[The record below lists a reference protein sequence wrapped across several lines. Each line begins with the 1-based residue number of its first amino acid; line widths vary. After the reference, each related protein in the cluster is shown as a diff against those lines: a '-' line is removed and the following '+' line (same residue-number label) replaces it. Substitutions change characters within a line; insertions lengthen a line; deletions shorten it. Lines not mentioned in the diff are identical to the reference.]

1 MQWVK
6 ELDLFLTQNSNFLI
20 SGNIYDSYFYENTPL
35 NLTDFLGRWLVEKQG
50 YSQVISYIPL
60 SGFFHVYGNENI
72 FDEAVGEKILNKDR
86 KATLESD
93 YEVIRKYIKNDKY
106 PVALIVNFA
115 SRIEELSSED
125 FRTFLFKIFKDAID
139 PKTKKVK
146 SEKGTKYNLIF
157 HLLDKEGDFPS
168 WFYIDKPKI
177 KSILIQKPDILV
189 RKEAIKKILQ
199 AFSKNDDNLVNE
211 ITDKTHG
218 MYIRE
223 IISVFQIAKQNN
235 IKPENISQA
244 IRTYKTGI
252 KENPWENIE
261 KEKIKNIEKLIKER
275 VKGQDEAVK
284 KASIIIKRAFFNLSG
299 SQFSTFSQRPKG
311 VLFFAGPTGV
321 GKTELA
327 KTIAQI
333 IFGSEDAMIRFDMS
347 EFRHD
352 HSDQRLLGAPPG
364 YIGYEQGG
372 ELINKIR
379 ENPFSVVLFDE
390 IEKAHPRVMDIML
403 QLLDEGVLTSG
414 RGEKAY
420 FSESIIIFTSN
431 LGASQMTITNGYEK
445 NKKIAN
451 EYIERYFKEELRRPE
466 ILNRIG
472 KNIVVFNFIEKD
484 DAKEIAKSMIAKVL
498 KKLEKDKNIKIE
510 IKNIDDILDTVTVD
524 LSMGGRGIGNSIE
537 EMFVN
542 PISQLLFEQDVEPE
556 SSIKLYIDDGKLN
569 LEKLN

>member
-6 ELDLFLTQNSNFLI
+6 ELNLFLPQNSNFLI

-35 NLTDFLGRWLVEKQG
+35 NLTDFLGRWLVEKQS

-60 SGFFHVYGNENI
+60 SGFFHVYGDEKIFNE
-72 FDEAVGEKILNKDR
+72 ATGEKILNKDK
-86 KATLESD
+86 KATLEND
-93 YEVIRKYIKNDKY
+93 YEIIKKFIKNEKY
-106 PVALIVNFA
+106 PVALIINYA
-115 SRIEELSSED
+115 SRIEEIAEGD
-125 FRTFLFKIFKDAID
+125 FKTFLFKIFKDAVD
-139 PKTKKVK
+139 PKAKKVRT
-146 SEKGTKYNLIF
+146 ENGAKYNLIF
-157 HLLDKEGDFPS
+157 HLLDKEGDIPS
-168 WFYIDKPKI
+168 WFYVDKPKI

-189 RKEAIKKILQ
+189 RKEAVKKILQ
-199 AFSKNDDNLVNE
+199 AFSKDDESLTDE

-244 IRTYKTGI
+244 IRTYKTGV

-261 KEKIKNIEKLIKER
+261 KEKVKNVENIITKR

-284 KASIIIKRAFFNLSG
+284 KASTIIKRAFFNLSG

-364 YIGYEQGG
+364 YVGYEQGG

-431 LGASQMTITNGYEK
+431 LGASQMTLTNGYEK
-445 NKKIAN
+445 NKEIAN
-451 EYIERYFKEELRRPE
+451 KYIERYFKEEIRRPE

-472 KNIVVFNFIEKD
+472 KNIVVFNFIEKE
-484 DAKEIAKSMIAKVL
+484 DAKEIAKSMIGKVL
-498 KKLEKDKNIKIE
+498 KKLQKDKDIRAEIE
-510 IKNIDDILDTVTVD
+510 NIDNLLDIVTND
-524 LSMGGRGIGNSIE
+524 LSMGGRGIGNTIE
-537 EMFVN
+537 EMFIN
-542 PISQLLFEQDVEPE
+542 PLSQLLFEHDVKP
-556 SSIKLYIDDGKLN
+556 KAV
-569 LEKLN
+569 

>member
-6 ELDLFLTQNSNFLI
+6 ELNLFLPQNSNFLI

-60 SGFFHVYGNENI
+60 SGFFHVYGDEKIFNE
-72 FDEAVGEKILNKDR
+72 ATGEKILNKDK
-86 KATLESD
+86 KATLEND
-93 YEVIRKYIKNDKY
+93 YEVIKKLIKNEKY
-106 PVALIVNFA
+106 PVALIINYA
-115 SRIEELSSED
+115 SRIEEIAEGD
-125 FRTFLFKIFKDAID
+125 FRTFLFKIFKDAVD
-139 PKTKKVK
+139 PKAKKVRT
-146 SEKGTKYNLIF
+146 ENGAKYNLIF
-157 HLLDKEGDFPS
+157 HLLDKEGDIPS
-168 WFYIDKPKI
+168 WFYVDKPKI

-189 RKEAIKKILQ
+189 RKEAVKKILK
-199 AFSKNDDNLVNE
+199 AFSKDDESLADE

-218 MYIRE
+218 MYVRE
-223 IISVFQIAKQNN
+223 IISVFQIAKQND

-244 IRTYKTGI
+244 IRTYKTGV

-261 KEKIKNIEKLIKER
+261 KEKIKNIESIITKR

-284 KASIIIKRAFFNLSG
+284 KASTIIKRAFFNLSG

-364 YIGYEQGG
+364 YVGYEQGG

-431 LGASQMTITNGYEK
+431 LGASQMTIANGYEK
-445 NKKIAN
+445 NKEIAN
-451 EYIERYFKEELRRPE
+451 KYIERYFKEEIRRPE

-472 KNIVVFNFIEKD
+472 KNIVVFNFIEKE
-484 DAKEIAKSMIAKVL
+484 DAKEIAKSMIEKVL
-498 KKLEKDKNIKIE
+498 KKLQKDKDIRAEIENI
-510 IKNIDDILDTVTVD
+510 NHILDIVTTD
-524 LSMGGRGIGNSIE
+524 LSMGGRGIGNTIE

-542 PISQLLFEQDVEPE
+542 PLSQLLFEHDVEPK
-556 SSIKLYIDDGKLN
+556 SSIKLYIDEGRLN